1 MSKIFVDQT
10 SLRIILTTN
19 VVIAGALV
27 TEIHYR
33 KPGGDI
39 GALTAYVE
47 DPVTGIIYYDLESDD
62 TLLDERGAWKFWAY
76 VVFGDG
82 RKARGETVGVTIWS
96 EDE

>member
-1 MSKIFVDQT
+1 MSKVFVDQT
-10 SLRIILTTN
+10 SLRIILTTG
-19 VVIAGALV
+19 VVIADART

-33 KPGGDI
+33 KPGGEI
-39 GALTAYVE
+39 GQLTAE
-47 DPVTGIIYYDLESDD
+47 IQDPVTGIIFHDLDSDS

-76 VVFGDG
+76 IVFSDG

>member
-1 MSKIFVDQT
+1 MSKVFVDQT
-10 SLRIILTTN
+10 SLRIILTTG
-19 VVIAGALV
+19 VVIADART

-33 KPGGDI
+33 KPGGEI
-39 GALTAYVE
+39 GILDAE
-47 DPVTGIIYYDLESDD
+47 IQDPVTGIIFHDLDSDS

-76 VVFGDG
+76 IVFSDG